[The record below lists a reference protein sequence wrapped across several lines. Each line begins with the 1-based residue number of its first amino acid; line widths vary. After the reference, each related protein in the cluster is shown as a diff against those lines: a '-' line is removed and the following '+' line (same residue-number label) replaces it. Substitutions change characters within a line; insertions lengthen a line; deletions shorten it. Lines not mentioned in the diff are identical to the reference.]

1 MRELANSRRNYD
13 PPRPNP
19 RPFFLSRAVRGRCD
33 KQGAEGNPHRARAPR
48 RQPEVCHRSAD
59 SRYVC
64 CAQSTASLRVT
75 LSTRLQNSQL
85 TSYLI
90 HAVHAGVAY
99 TWFLQRGWLPMATN
113 YDWLGGVRYNG
124 SCCNGDGRSRPTVP
138 SNHVHLHC
146 YRLAWVLC
154 HRSRVTR
161 LTAQVVPIVGGIC
174 GEGRHSGIQFLALCL
189 QRSLKFLL
197 EWRYTL
203 LKKN

>member
-1 MRELANSRRNYD
+1 MRQHASSREND
-13 PPRPNP
+13 TLPRLISAH
-19 RPFFLSRAVRGRCD
+19 FFLSRAARGRCD

-138 SNHVHLHC
+138 SIHVHLHC

-154 HRSRVTR
+154 HRSRRGSKLSIFETR
-161 LTAQVVPIVGGIC
+161 RHCDALTELILTHRAASRVSLSFARKC
-174 GEGRHSGIQFLALCL
+174 GPKLAGFLS
-189 QRSLKFLL
+189 R
-197 EWRYTL
+197 
-203 LKKN
+203 